1 MLYIILE
8 TRRGEKLL
16 SCKYEYRY
24 VNITNVITIL
34 FGLVVIYVFK
44 CYIISGHVIMMR
56 WKAGCWHQGA
66 GVGAGV
72 LLCVCVTRW
81 PLADGG
87 GVLAV
92 AASISLHNVV

>member
-1 MLYIILE
+1 MPQQKTNFIL
-8 TRRGEKLL
+8 
-16 SCKYEYRY
+16 
-24 VNITNVITIL
+24 
-34 FGLVVIYVFK
+34 VF
-44 CYIISGHVIMMR
+44 IVIMLM
-56 WKAGCWHQGA
+56 WKAGCWYHSC

-72 LLCVCVTRW
+72 LLSVCVTRW